1 MIVLDTNVISEIM
14 KAPDQRSTA
23 VYSWLAAQDGEAL
36 YTTTISFGEI
46 WFGFELL
53 PEGRRKNEMQARALE
68 VFEIGFRDRVLD
80 YDKPAARFFARI
92 AADRTK
98 RGLHV
103 ARMDTMIA
111 SVAAVRAM
119 AVATRNISDF
129 SECGVTVINPWDH
142 PA

>member
-14 KAPDQRSTA
+14 KAPDQRSAA
-23 VYSWLAAQDGEAL
+23 VYGWLATQDGEAL

-53 PEGRRKNEMQARALE
+53 PEGKRKNEMQARALE

-80 YDKPAARFFARI
+80 YDKPAARLFARI

-103 ARMDTMIA
+103 SRMDMMIA
-111 SVAAVRAM
+111 SIAAVRAM
-119 AVATRNISDF
+119 AVATRNQRDF
-129 SECGVTVINPWDH
+129 ADCGVTLINPWDH